1 MGDKKTDSIVFNN
14 YEEVKKVSKD
24 YENAVDSSSK
34 ALSLNLSDAKKSIDG
49 INGEFINLSQ
59 NISNYQETMAINL
72 SSTGNEISKLSQK
85 SSEGIKNN
93 SEEAEKSLNIFK
105 TIAEKGKD
113 IFSNII
119 TSDTT
124 KAVINFGKES
134 INLASDLQ
142 EVQHIIDT
150 AFSNEA
156 ESINEWAKNAI
167 NAFGMSEVE
176 AKQFNITMADTLKS
190 MEFSSSEAVNMSK
203 GIIGL
208 AGD

>member
-1 MGDKKTDSIVFNN
+1 MGDKN
-14 YEEVKKVSKD
+14 
-24 YENAVDSSSK
+24 
-34 ALSLNLSDAKKSIDG
+34 
-49 INGEFINLSQ
+49 
-59 NISNYQETMAINL
+59 
-72 SSTGNEISKLSQK
+72 NEISKLAEK
-85 SSEGIKNN
+85 SSEGIKDN

-124 KAVINFGKES
+124 KSIINFGKES
-134 INLASDLQ
+134 INLASNLQ
-142 EVQHIIDT
+142 EVQNIIDT
-150 AFSNEA
+150 AFPNEA

-176 AKQFNITMADTLKS
+176 AKKFNITMADILKS
-190 MEFSSSEAVNMSK
+190 MGFSIGEAVNMSQ